1 MNTGGLNAFCDRF
14 MIGIGTET
22 AIPAGCHGD
31 DIMPQRIGPDGFS
44 EVINEISIQ
53 VLVND
58 SSDIIFTK
66 YLWIH
71 HDSSARSD
79 GLIGLFSSLEINF

>member
-1 MNTGGLNAFCDRF
+1 

-22 AIPAGCHGD
+22 AIPAGCHGA

-53 VLVND
+53 VFVND
-58 SSDIIFTK
+58 PSDIIFTK

-71 HDSSARSD
+71 HDSSARS
-79 GLIGLFSSLEINF
+79 

>member
-1 MNTGGLNAFCDRF
+1 
-14 MIGIGTET
+14 
-22 AIPAGCHGD
+22 
-31 DIMPQRIGPDGFS
+31 MPQRIGPDGFS

-58 SSDIIFTK
+58 PSDIIFTK

-79 GLIGLFSSLEINF
+79 GLIGLFFSLEINF